1 MSNTDA
7 ILFAIAA
14 QTTRIMKAYKG
25 VNMQF
30 VVERQLFGLSM
41 FEIGW
46 IFISIS
52 LTGIMVM
59 CIAYLLYGIW
69 LDDIQRSC
77 EREDAEFETEDN

>member
-1 MSNTDA
+1 
-7 ILFAIAA
+7 
-14 QTTRIMKAYKG
+14 
-25 VNMQF
+25 MQF
-30 VVERQLFGLSM
+30 VVERQLFGMSM

-69 LDDIQRSC
+69 YDDIQRSC
-77 EREDAEFETEDN
+77 EDETEFETTEN